1 MRVNMSPEQSTVN
14 QGPVQRPR
22 KGTVELPM
30 IDALVAALAA
40 AFMILAPLAALAYL
54 ALTFGVDTRPG
65 IDDDDRRPWLVP
77 SR

>member
-14 QGPVQRPR
+14 RGRSTGAG
-22 KGTVELPM
+22 KETVDLPM
-30 IDALVAALAA
+30 IDALVAALAG
-40 AFMILAPLAALAYL
+40 AFVILAPLAALAYL
-54 ALTFGVDTRPG
+54 ALAFGVDTRPG